1 MPSLDFCHIFAHL
14 QSRPP
19 RPRPLIAGVGK
30 VVAQVRALGAL
41 RALRAGHLAFFRKM
55 LIPMP
60 SMPFGTYSSYAKSR
74 QYTILTLLVL
84 QSLVVLLR
92 WVLLLDIFGGFIMAV
107 ATAFGVYAYKE
118 DLHVTFLCYWGL
130 MSGINGI
137 FDFVKF
143 IDVWVHQPV
152 SLLSLAWSL
161 KLQWLLLL
169 AVPAVSLPAAVVA
182 WYVYQDMS
190 GSGETQRR
198 SADWADSRE
207 SRSERT
213 PLRQPSFQ
221 SFGGQGRRLGAA

>member
-1 MPSLDFCHIFAHL
+1 
-14 QSRPP
+14 
-19 RPRPLIAGVGK
+19 
-30 VVAQVRALGAL
+30 
-41 RALRAGHLAFFRKM
+41 M

-84 QSLVVLLR
+84 QSTVILLR

-107 ATAFGVYAYKE
+107 ATAFGWYAYKE
-118 DLHVTFLCYWGL
+118 DLHVTFLCYWGM

-152 SLLSLAWSL
+152 ALLNLSWSL
-161 KLQWLLLL
+161 KLHWLLLL
-169 AVPAVSLPAAVVA
+169 AVPAVSIPAAVVA

-190 GSGETQRR
+190 GSGEPQRR
-198 SADWADSRE
+198 SDWADSRDE
-207 SRSERT
+207 SRERT
-213 PLRQPSFQ
+213 PLRPSFQ